1 MKTDLYPSIRKVYN
15 ILYLNKRID
24 KCFISY
30 NMLFNII
37 KYNYAAIIKKI
48 QIITQ

>member
-15 ILYLNKRID
+15 IFYLNKRRD

-30 NMLFNII
+30 NMLFNIEY
-37 KYNYAAIIKKI
+37 KYAAIIKKI